1 MQLTILVDNN
11 TFIDHYY
18 IGEPGVSY
26 FIEADGFKVLF
37 DVGYSD
43 AFLINAQSMGIDL
56 REIDFVVLSH
66 GHLDHT
72 WGLPH
77 LVKYLSN
84 DRYQK
89 NNIKKPIL
97 ITHPATFTS
106 RSTKKRKEI
115 GPNMNNESLADYFE
129 IRLSAAPVHITENL
143 VYLGEIPR
151 MDGFEGTKPLGNII
165 DDKGNSPDFIL
176 DDSALAYQSKDGL
189 VIITGCSHSGICNI
203 VEHAKKVMNE
213 TVVQDII
220 GGLHLLK
227 PSKPQL
233 LGTLDYLNKL
243 KPKIIHACHCTDLN
257 SKIALADVVK
267 VGEVGTGMILNY

>member
-1 MQLTILVDNN
+1 MQLTVLVDNN

-26 FIEADGFKVLF
+26 FIEADGLKVLF

-84 DRYQK
+84 DRSQK
-89 NNIKKPIL
+89 NNIKTPIL

-115 GPNMNNESLADYFE
+115 GPNVTVESLSDYFE
-129 IRLSAAPVHITENL
+129 IRLSASPVHITENL

-165 DDKGNSPDFIL
+165 DDKGKTPDFIL
-176 DDSALAYQSKDGL
+176 
-189 VIITGCSHSGICNI
+189 
-203 VEHAKKVMNE
+203 EHAKKVMNE

-233 LGTLDYLNKL
+233 SGTLDYLNKL